1 MAAPNAHVAAR
12 RPLPGGSRP
21 SGGPAT
27 ARTAA
32 PDPEPA
38 PELPAGALVTAAR
51 MGRILSR
58 SGWRLARQLPGGRT
72 LEREA
77 QRLQKA
83 AISEL
88 KKLVELPQS
97 YGRTGSVSAE
107 EQRAVLLIQDSRPGE
122 EPLRSAMSELLQRSV
137 ESDHQSNREYL
148 FGTIISQLV
157 PDEARILAA
166 LAAGATF
173 ASIDVV
179 IKPSGRGLL
188 RTQLAH
194 ASSVG
199 RAVGVSAPENVPT
212 YLSRLA
218 GFGLIGFDV
227 ADDALSG
234 QYEALGADP
243 IVVSARAA
251 AAARKLGSVR
261 MNRRTLRIAPLG
273 SQFWAACDPSKAT
286 GISRSA
292 IDSH

>member
-1 MAAPNAHVAAR
+1 MAAPDAAR
-12 RPLPGGSRP
+12 RPLPGGNRP
-21 SGGPAT
+21 AAP
-27 ARTAA
+27 TAA
-32 PDPEPA
+32 PRPSPTPA
-38 PELPAGALVTAAR
+38 APAGAIVTAAR
-51 MGRILSR
+51 MGRLLGR
-58 SGWRLARQLPGGRT
+58 TGWRLARQLPGGQT

-77 QRLQKA
+77 LRLQKA
-83 AISEL
+83 AIHEL

-97 YGRTGSVSAE
+97 HGRTGAASAE
-107 EQRAVLLIQDSRPGE
+107 EQRAVLLIHENKSGD
-122 EPLRSAMSELLQRSV
+122 EPLRSAMSELLERSA
-137 ESDHQSNREYL
+137 ESDRETNREYL

-166 LAAGATF
+166 LASGATF

-194 ASSVG
+194 ASSIG

-218 GFGLIGFDV
+218 GFGLVTFDV
-227 ADDALSG
+227 ADDALNG
-234 QYEALGADP
+234 QYETLGADP
-243 IVVSARAA
+243 IVVAARAA

-273 SQFWAACDPSKAT
+273 Q
-286 GISRSA
+286 
-292 IDSH
+292 